1 MTLPRPLSPDEIL
14 LRPARTHGWRR
25 RVGLPSLRLSIS
37 ERRLLLCLGDLAVI
51 EGALLLALVAHF
63 GLETLPQ
70 HALRSLT
77 WFLTLAVVW
86 CAWAVFFDVY
96 NLARAA
102 NSWNSARAAASAAV
116 LAVFT
121 YALVPWLTPA
131 FGAREPLF
139 LFLAA
144 SALGMAGWRSFYSLL
159 FRQPWFKQ
167 RVLIVGAGHAG
178 RSLVAALRTEPEAG
192 DTANP
197 FREAGCQITGLIDDN
212 PALRDRAVAGI
223 AVVGGRNDLPRLAHS
238 LAIDEIVLA
247 ITHRHTIDVALFDA
261 ILRCREMGIRFS
273 TMPVFYERL
282 LGRVPVEHIG
292 QDLHLVMPMH
302 ETAGDRLSRG
312 AKRAADVL
320 GALVGLVLLAMLI
333 PPLLVANRLTS
344 PGPLFYRQTRIGR
357 GGKPFICLKFRS
369 MSPDA
374 EKETGAVWATK
385 DDQRVTP
392 VGRILRSTRLDEL
405 PQCVN
410 VLAGEMSLIGPRPER
425 PEFVEALAQTLP
437 FYRARHAVRPGITGW
452 AQVRHPYANTHEDAR
467 IKLEYDLFYV
477 AHVNLWLDMSI
488 MVKTLAEIV
497 KFRGI

>member
-1 MTLPRPLSPDEIL
+1 M
-14 LRPARTHGWRR
+14 
-25 RVGLPSLRLSIS
+25 
-37 ERRLLLCLGDLAVI
+37 
-51 EGALLLALVAHF
+51 
-63 GLETLPQ
+63 
-70 HALRSLT
+70 
-77 WFLTLAVVW
+77 
-86 CAWAVFFDVY
+86 
-96 NLARAA
+96 
-102 NSWNSARAAASAAV
+102 
-116 LAVFT
+116 
-121 YALVPWLTPA
+121 
-131 FGAREPLF
+131 
-139 LFLAA
+139 
-144 SALGMAGWRSFYSLL
+144 
-159 FRQPWFKQ
+159 
-167 RVLIVGAGHAG
+167 
-178 RSLVAALRTEPEAG
+178 
-192 DTANP
+192 
-197 FREAGCQITGLIDDN
+197 
-212 PALRDRAVAGI
+212 
-223 AVVGGRNDLPRLAHS
+223 
-238 LAIDEIVLA
+238 
-247 ITHRHTIDVALFDA
+247 
-261 ILRCREMGIRFS
+261 
-273 TMPVFYERL
+273 
-282 LGRVPVEHIG
+282 
-292 QDLHLVMPMH
+292 
-302 ETAGDRLSRG
+302 
-312 AKRAADVL
+312 
-320 GALVGLVLLAMLI
+320 LVGLVLLAMLI